1 MIHRFSFPSHVSLKG
16 NFDEERLN
24 TKQNSPYLEYKF
36 GVASKVFASESSD
49 MRNTYQILQKKKS
62 INQTKNKLHW
72 ENEEKMEP
80 LAVITEQL
88 TSFSH
93 PNPKTVEGNI
103 MVFRHKTFHA
113 YKGSKKCNPRKS
125 RNGES

>member
-1 MIHRFSFPSHVSLKG
+1 MIHRFSFPSHVTLKG

-24 TKQNSPYLEYKF
+24 TKSDSPYIKCKF
-36 GVASKVFASESSD
+36 NVASNVVATESSG
-49 MRNTYQILQKKKS
+49 MRNTYQILQKKQS
-62 INQTKNKLHW
+62 ISQTKNKLHY
-72 ENEEKMEP
+72 ENGEKMEP

-103 MVFRHKTFHA
+103 MVFRRKTFHA
-113 YKGSKKCNPRKS
+113 CKGSKECNPRKS